1 MNREDIRREIA
12 AWMEHKTYW
21 ESKLETA
28 RKYDDSGE
36 RMTAEE
42 MIRYSYQKINSLEQ
56 QMVQKGA

>member
-1 MNREDIRREIA
+1 MNRDQIRREIA
-12 AWMEHKTYW
+12 AWMEHISYW

-42 MIRYSYQKINSLEQ
+42 MIRYSSQKISSLE
-56 QMVQKGA
+56 MRMQKGA

>member
-1 MNREDIRREIA
+1 VNRDQIRREIA
-12 AWMEHKTYW
+12 AWMEHISYW

-42 MIRYSYQKINSLEQ
+42 MIRYSRQKISSLE
-56 QMVQKGA
+56 MRMQKGA